1 MQALWETFLNQRG
14 TLVTKLVEHLQL
26 SLIALAL
33 ALLIAIPLG
42 IWAQNHDRL
51 AGFLLQVTGILQTI
65 PSLAL
70 LGLLI
75 PLVGI
80 GTAPAIIA
88 LVVYA
93 LLPIFQ
99 NTYTGLHEID
109 PAYKEAEEA
118 FGMSKPQ
125 RLVKVELPLA
135 MPVILGG
142 VRTAAVLIIGTAT
155 LAALVGGGGLGDII
169 MRGINLNDPT
179 LTLLGALA
187 SALLAILFSWFI
199 SMFSKWRWQVS
210 ATVLGVLVLG
220 FGGYATYQAVAPK
233 PETITVAGKL
243 GSEPEILI
251 NMYKDLIEQSD
262 SNVTVA
268 LKPNFGQT
276 SFLYSA
282 LKSNR
287 IDIYPEFTGT
297 VVSSLVKPSAKQS
310 AQIAAGSDPYPIAE
324 TLLNKQGLSL
334 GRPMAYNNTY
344 AVVVKK
350 AWAEQN
356 GVTKISDLAK
366 LSKPLKAGFDVE
378 FNAREDGYK
387 GIQSKYGVSFTVNT
401 LDSSMRYQALNRG
414 QVQVTDGYSTDSQI
428 RQYHLLALQ
437 DDRKLFPVYQG
448 APLMR
453 TQFVKDH
460 PKIATALNKL
470 GGKISEADMQEM
482 NYEVNVQGKTASAV
496 AKAYLT
502 KHGLLKEAR

>member
-1 MQALWETFLNQRG
+1 MQALWETFLNQRE
-14 TLVTKLVEHLQL
+14 TLLTKLVEHLQL
-26 SLIALAL
+26 SLVALLL

-42 IWAQNHDRL
+42 IWAQNHDRF

-75 PLVGI
+75 PIVGI
-80 GTAPAIIA
+80 GTTPSIIA

-199 SMFSKWRWQVS
+199 SMISKWRWQVS
-210 ATVLGVLVLG
+210 VTVIGALVLG

-251 NMYKDLIEQSD
+251 NMYKDLIEQAD
-262 SNVTVA
+262 ANVKVE

-282 LKSNR
+282 LKSDK

-297 VVSSLVKPSAKQS
+297 VVSSLLKPSAKQS
-310 AQIAAGSDPYPIAE
+310 AQIAAGRDPYPIAE
-324 TLLNKQGLSL
+324 SLLSKQGLRL
-334 GRPMAYNNTY
+334 GKPMAYNNTY

-350 AWAEQN
+350 AWAQQN
-356 GVTKISDLAK
+356 GITKISDLTK

-378 FNAREDGYK
+378 FNARDDGYK
-387 GIQSKYGVSFTVNT
+387 GIQSKYGVNFTVNT

-437 DDRKLFPVYQG
+437 DDRQLFPVYQG

-453 TQFVKDH
+453 TQFAKTH
-460 PKIATALNKL
+460 PKLTAALNKL

-482 NYEVNVQGKTASAV
+482 NYEVNVQGKSASAV
-496 AKAYLT
+496 AKAYLI

>member
-1 MQALWETFLNQRG
+1 MQAFWDTFLNQRA
-14 TLVTKLVEHLQL
+14 TLLTKLVEHLQL
-26 SLIALAL
+26 SLLALVL
-33 ALLIAIPLG
+33 ALLIAVPLG
-42 IWAQNHDRL
+42 IWAQNHERF
-51 AGFLLQVTGILQTI
+51 AGVLLQVTGIMQTI

-75 PLVGI
+75 PVVGI
-80 GTAPAIIA
+80 GTAPSIIA

-118 FGMSKPQ
+118 FGMSKPL

-169 MRGINLNDPT
+169 MRGINLNDPM

-187 SALLAILFSWFI
+187 AALLAIIFSWFI
-199 SMFSKWRWQVS
+199 AMFAKWRWQVS
-210 ATVLGVLVLG
+210 VAVVGALVIG
-220 FGGYATYQAVAPK
+220 FGGYGAYQVLTPAK
-233 PETITVAGKL
+233 ETIMVAGKL

-251 NMYKDLIEQSD
+251 NMYKQLIEQAD
-262 SNVTVA
+262 PNVQVVV
-268 LKPNFGQT
+268 KPNFGQT

-282 LKSNR
+282 LKSSK
-287 IDIYPEFTGT
+287 IDLYPEFTGT
-297 VVSSLVKPSAKQS
+297 VVSSLLKPTAKQQTAIS
-310 AQIAAGSDPYPIAE
+310 QGADPYPVAQ
-324 TLLNKQGLSL
+324 TLLHHQGLTL

-350 AWAEQN
+350 DWAEQN

-366 LSKPLKAGFDVE
+366 AAPLKAGFDVE

-387 GIQSKYGVSFTVNT
+387 GLQRKYGLNFAVAT
-401 LDSSMRYQALNRG
+401 LDASMRYQALNRG
-414 QVQVTDGYSTDSQI
+414 QVQVTDGYATDSQI
-428 RQYHLLALQ
+428 RQYHLLALK

-448 APLMR
+448 APLWR
-453 TQFVKDH
+453 TKFAKAH
-460 PKIATALNKL
+460 PKLVAALNRL
-470 GGKISEADMQEM
+470 GGQISAEDMQEM
-482 NYEVNVQGKTASAV
+482 NYEVNVRGKTAAAV
-496 AKAYLT
+496 AQAYLT
-502 KHGLLKEAR
+502 QHGLLKEER